1 VTRGLSFSVDTDGA
15 KIRMRG
21 IVATRE
27 ESNGAAR
34 VVMAVPG
41 VMSVKNEL
49 RVTAEIRSPMG
60 E

>member
-1 VTRGLSFSVDTDGA
+1 
-15 KIRMRG
+15 MRG

-27 ESNGAAR
+27 ESNSAAR